1 MTETVESR
9 AVTIAARVM
18 QAAGL
23 CLYESPEACRRPYAD
38 ASLCDEC
45 IRDWLLD
52 KARKA
57 LEREGMQDE

>member
-23 CLYESPEACRRPYAD
+23 CL
-38 ASLCDEC
+38 CDGC
-45 IRDWLLD
+45 IRAWLLD
-52 KARKA
+52 KAREA
-57 LEREGMQDE
+57 LEREGLQDA